1 MLLKDVIN
9 ISGAELVFGENL
21 LETDIH
27 AVCSSDLMSDVLAF
41 VKDQALLITGLVN
54 PQVVRTAEIMDMK
67 AILFVRGKTPTEDI
81 LKLAEEFSI
90 AILKTKETMYVAGGK
105 LYSSGLICVKT
116 QQ

>member
-1 MLLKDVIN
+1 MLLKDVVN
-9 ISGAELVFGENL
+9 TLGADLVFGENF

-67 AILFVRGKTPTEDI
+67 AILFVRGKIPTEDI
-81 LKLAEEFSI
+81 LKLADEFSI
-90 AILKTKETMYVAGGK
+90 AILKTPETMYVASGK
-105 LYSSGLICVKT
+105 LYSAGLICVKT
-116 QQ
+116 PE